1 MKKKTTKLARKE
13 AVALTYDLNK
23 SDAPI
28 LAAKGKGLVADEI
41 IKRAKENEIPIQEDA
56 SLVEV
61 LSKLDINEQIP
72 ENLYQA
78 VAEIFAFIY
87 RADQSMKK

>member
-1 MKKKTTKLARKE
+1 MKKKPTKLARKE